1 MFSNQ
6 AAIFDRLIDEGMTPT
21 QVGILKSIF
30 CNAESTLEHKGVV
43 AFQSTVTGVDFQAA
57 KWAKCVQNW
66 DYETDPPSKG
76 GGVAYVYAQQCDNP
90 KGINVGGQ
98 RLKIYLPVTSG
109 QDPNVVSGD
118 VVMFFTADDGS
129 HLAPGYGD
137 NRIGSIIMNTQGD
150 YGIKGYGL
158 CNGTDNASGSS
169 RGAGSGANLAG
180 SFPRCWS
187 SPSDNKGT
195 GGSAT
200 GSLTIEGRITGS
212 GIGNHSHELNEST
225 IATGD
230 GSSGTISVVTGSNT
244 ADEGIDLGTIT
255 VTFTG
260 ASGSGSPTAST
271 IPPYTYVA
279 FLERLDNSRSGLG
292 D

>member
-1 MFSNQ
+1 VFSNQ

-43 AFQSTVTGVDFQAA
+43 GFQSTVTGVDFQAA
-57 KWAKCVQNW
+57 KWARCVQNW
-66 DYETDPPSKG
+66 DYDTNPPSKG
-76 GGVAYVYAQQCDNP
+76 GGVAYVYAQKCDNP
-90 KGINVGGQ
+90 NGINAGGE
-98 RLKIYLPVTSG
+98 RKKIYLPVTSG

-118 VVMFFTADDGS
+118 IIMFFTADDGS
-129 HLAPGYGD
+129 ALAPGYGD

-158 CNGTDNASGSS
+158 CNGTANASGSS
-169 RGAGSGANLAG
+169 RGSGSGANLAG

-187 SPSDNKGT
+187 SPSDNKTT
-195 GGSAT
+195 GGSAA
-200 GSLTIEGRITGS
+200 SNLTIEGTFTAND
-212 GIGNHSHELNEST
+212 IGNHSHTLNETTIGTGSEST
-225 IATGD
+225 VDVITSTPTGD
-230 GSSGTISVVTGSNT
+230 SGV
-244 ADEGIDLGTIT
+244 DLGTIS

-260 ASGSGSPTAST
+260 ASGSGSPTAAT

-292 D
+292 A